1 MAETALGA
9 NAQIKPG
16 SEKQAI
22 RSQRRQWIRAFTKQ
36 PRAVVGLAVLIL
48 LILTAIFAAWIS
60 PADPAI
66 QTPQDSLL
74 PPSLDHLF
82 GTDELGRDV
91 FSRVVFGSRI
101 SLQVG
106 IVAVSIALI
115 IGVPFGLIAGYW
127 GGWVDGLI
135 MRLID
140 ALLAFPTLVL
150 ALAISAALGANLRNA
165 MIAIGVVYVPTFA
178 RLIRVQ
184 VMALRNYEYVQAAR
198 ASGANDLRI
207 LTFHVWPNVLPIV
220 VIQASISIGFA
231 VLAEASLSFLG
242 LGAQPPTPAW
252 GSMLKQGYPF
262 MELAPWLAIF
272 PGLAILIVVLSFNFI
287 GDGIRAASDPR
298 LRGRT

>member
-1 MAETALGA
+1 MVESALHT
-9 NAQIKPG
+9 NAQTKSSP
-16 SEKQAI
+16 EKQAV
-22 RSQRRQWIRAFTKQ
+22 RSQRRQWVRAFTNQ
-36 PRAVVGLAVLIL
+36 PRAVVGLGVLIL
-48 LILTAIFAAWIS
+48 LILAAAFAPWIS
-60 PADPAI
+60 PFDPAI
-66 QTPQDSLL
+66 QAPQDSLL
-74 PPSLDHLF
+74 APSRSHLF

-106 IVAVSIALI
+106 IVAVGIALI
-115 IGVPFGLIAGYW
+115 IGVPFGLVAGYW
-127 GGWVDGLI
+127 GGWIDGFI

-165 MIAIGVVYVPTFA
+165 MIAIGIVYVPTFA

-184 VMALRNYEYVQAAR
+184 VMALRSYEYVQAAR
-198 ASGANDLRI
+198 ASGASDLRI
-207 LTFHVWPNVLPIV
+207 LAAHIWPNVLPIV
-220 VIQASISIGFA
+220 VIQASISVGFA

-262 MELAPWLAIF
+262 MEMAPWLAIF

-287 GDGIRAASDPR
+287 GDGIRGASDPR
-298 LRGRT
+298 LRGRA

>member
-1 MAETALGA
+1 MVESALHT
-9 NAQIKPG
+9 NAQTKSSP
-16 SEKQAI
+16 EKQAV
-22 RSQRRQWIRAFTKQ
+22 RSQRRQWVRAFTNQ
-36 PRAVVGLAVLIL
+36 PRAVVGLGVLIL
-48 LILTAIFAAWIS
+48 LILAAAFAPWIS
-60 PADPAI
+60 PFDPAI
-66 QTPQDSLL
+66 QAPQDSLL
-74 PPSLDHLF
+74 APSRSHLF

-106 IVAVSIALI
+106 IVAVGIALI
-115 IGVPFGLIAGYW
+115 IGVPFGLVAGYW
-127 GGWVDGLI
+127 GGWIDGFI

-165 MIAIGVVYVPTFA
+165 MIAIGIVYVPTFA

-184 VMALRNYEYVQAAR
+184 VMALRSYEYVQAAR
-198 ASGANDLRI
+198 ASGASDLRI
-207 LTFHVWPNVLPIV
+207 LAAHIWPNVLPIV
-220 VIQASISIGFA
+220 VIQASISVGFA

-262 MELAPWLAIF
+262 MEMAPWLAIF

-287 GDGIRAASDPR
+287 GDGVRGASDPR
-298 LRGRT
+298 LRGRA